1 MDKEK
6 IAGLEKL
13 LDRELTSD
21 EIDRIQRVKDTLNIA
36 DNDALWDIIIA
47 MEYQRSFYEEIPEKI
62 STVTTNIL
70 QQLASAAEKE
80 TALAQNRLTASVVA
94 QAQKLATKISM
105 ITWVYLG
112 GFTLAAVLLYG
123 SLLLWTGYS
132 IGSGQTQ
139 PPALLLRMPVGIVL
153 SALAVAGG
161 ILLGIV
167 AGKEFSERQ
176 SGWKKRMLAALIC
189 LLSGGFVLSFTIF

>member
-13 LDRELTSD
+13 LDRELTAD
-21 EIDRIQRVKDTLNIA
+21 EIDRIHRIKDTLNIA

-62 STVTTNIL
+62 STATTNIL

-112 GFTLAAVLLYG
+112 GFTLAALLLYG
-123 SLLLWTGYS
+123 SLLLWAGYS

-176 SGWKKRMLAALIC
+176 SGWKKRLLTALGC
-189 LLSGGFVLSFTIF
+189 LLSGGFVFSFTVF

>member
-21 EIDRIQRVKDTLNIA
+21 EIDRFHRIKDTLNIS

-62 STVTTNIL
+62 AVTTTNIL

-105 ITWVYLG
+105 ITWGYLG
-112 GFTLAAVLLYG
+112 GFTLTVLLLYG
-123 SLLLWTGYS
+123 SLLLWAGYS

-176 SGWKKRMLAALIC
+176 SGWGKHMMAALGC
-189 LLSGGFVLSFTIF
+189 LLSGGVVFSFTVF

>member
-13 LDRELTSD
+13 LDRELTAG
-21 EIDRIQRVKDTLNIA
+21 EIDRIHRIKDTLGIA

-62 STVTTNIL
+62 SAATTNIL

-80 TALAQNRLTASVVA
+80 TTLAQSRLAASVVA
-94 QAQKLATKISM
+94 QAQKLAIKINV
-105 ITWVYLG
+105 ITWGYLG
-112 GFTLAAVLLYG
+112 GFTLAALLLYG
-123 SLLLWTGYS
+123 SLLLWAGYS

-139 PPALLLRMPVGIVL
+139 PPALLLRMPVGTVI

-161 ILLGIV
+161 ILLGVV

-176 SGWKKRMLAALIC
+176 SGWKKRMLAALVC
-189 LLSGGFVLSFTIF
+189 LLSGGFVFSFTVF